1 MSSGEWIGTL
11 GVSILLLAFA
21 LNLLKKLEANS
32 KMYLLMNV
40 LGGALACLSSWMI
53 QFWPFVVLE
62 GVWAISS
69 LLMLVRIKKTK

>member
-1 MSSGEWIGTL
+1 MSAGEWIGSL

-32 KMYLLMNV
+32 KLYLV
-40 LGGALACLSSWMI
+40 LNLLGATLACLSSVMI

-62 GVWAISS
+62 GVWAFSS
-69 LLMLVRIKKTK
+69 LIMLTQLNTNK